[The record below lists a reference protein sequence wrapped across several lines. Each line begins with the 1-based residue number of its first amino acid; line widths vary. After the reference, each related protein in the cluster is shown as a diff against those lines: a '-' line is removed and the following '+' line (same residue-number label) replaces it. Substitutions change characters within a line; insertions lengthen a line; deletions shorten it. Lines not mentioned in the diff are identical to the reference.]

1 MDERFSR
8 SAMLIGEGSLNRLT
22 SCHVAVF
29 GLGGVGGYAAEALA
43 RSGVGALDLVDGDS
57 VGLSNL
63 NRQIIA
69 LQSSLGQNKAELM
82 RQRALLIN
90 PQIRATAISLFYTAQ
105 SADSFDF
112 SKYDYIL
119 DCVDMVTAK
128 VQLALH
134 ARSARVPLI
143 TALGAGNKLDPAQLE
158 VADLHDTSMCPLA
171 RALRKLL
178 RPHGIEHLKVVYS
191 REQPRTPATPPSQ
204 EAAGRRG
211 LPGSMVF
218 VPAAMGLL
226 MAAEVV
232 KDLLIEQTGPETGT
246 TKDRP

>member
-1 MDERFSR
+1 
-8 SAMLIGEGSLNRLT
+8 MLIGEDGLYRL
-22 SCHVAVF
+22 SGCHVAVF
-29 GLGGVGGYAAEALA
+29 GIGGVGGYAAEALA
-43 RSGVGALDLVDGDS
+43 RSGIGALDLIDGDS
-57 VGLSNL
+57 VAQSNL

-69 LQSSLGQNKAELM
+69 LESSLGQNKAELM
-82 RQRALLIN
+82 AQRARLIN
-90 PQIRATAISLFYTAQ
+90 PQVHANALPLFYTAQ
-105 SADSFDF
+105 TADSFDL

-134 ARSARVPLI
+134 ARRAGVPLI

-158 VADLHDTSMCPLA
+158 VADLQNTSMCPLA

-191 REQPRTPATPPSQ
+191 QEQPRKPTANHAEESATS
-204 EAAGRRG
+204 RRG

-218 VPAAMGLL
+218 VPAAMGLM

-232 KDLLIEQTGPETGT
+232 KDLLEQPVS
-246 TKDRP
+246 